1 MPELCGTLLV
11 LELCYSMTRRFL
23 DEQRAS
29 GQQREDKHRSHI
41 GGSLDRV
48 KTTFVYIILLFIYA
62 PSVRPGIHI
71 LSLNPIIH
79 APSILEHKECDK
91 QRGILVIQRS
101 VTIVS

>member
-29 GQQREDKHRSHI
+29 GQQREEQHRSHI

-48 KTTFVYIILLFIYA
+48 KTTFLYIILLFIYTMMITYFITKSNNTCS
-62 PSVRPGIHI
+62 PSWNIKNAI
-71 LSLNPIIH
+71 S
-79 APSILEHKECDK
+79 KEAFLLFK
-91 QRGILVIQRS
+91 EV
-101 VTIVS
+101 